1 MAASNLVI
9 ISYSLL
15 NINGFYL
22 TFYVAQ
28 IVYHKITS
36 TNIKLGLVID
46 GQTVLL
52 FQQLEELC
60 QEIYQNSNSKN
71 YYQSEWNIK
80 IPAQNVKKRNKQQR
94 KCKRK
99 QKWINLRKIETDG
112 SCGFWK
118 LLSLTVYNVQFWSVW
133 DNVWETYLL
142 GTKLWFSRSPKE

>member
-46 GQTVLL
+46 RQTVLL

-60 QEIYQNSNSKN
+60 QEIYQNSNSEN

-80 IPAQNVKKRNKQQR
+80 IPAQNVKKGINNTKNAKRNR
-94 KCKRK
+94 
-99 QKWINLRKIETDG
+99 NG
-112 SCGFWK
+112 
-118 LLSLTVYNVQFWSVW
+118 
-133 DNVWETYLL
+133 
-142 GTKLWFSRSPKE
+142 

>member
-1 MAASNLVI
+1 MAASNLVV

-46 GQTVLL
+46 RQTVLL

-60 QEIYQNSNSKN
+60 QEIYQNSNSEN

-80 IPAQNVKKRNKQQR
+80 IPAQNVKKGINNTKNAKRNR
-94 KCKRK
+94 
-99 QKWINLRKIETDG
+99 NG
-112 SCGFWK
+112 
-118 LLSLTVYNVQFWSVW
+118 
-133 DNVWETYLL
+133 
-142 GTKLWFSRSPKE
+142 

>member
-1 MAASNLVI
+1 M
-9 ISYSLL
+9 L

-46 GQTVLL
+46 RQTVLL

-60 QEIYQNSNSKN
+60 QEIYQNSNSEN

-80 IPAQNVKKRNKQQR
+80 IPAQNVKKGINNTKNAKRNR
-94 KCKRK
+94 
-99 QKWINLRKIETDG
+99 NG
-112 SCGFWK
+112 
-118 LLSLTVYNVQFWSVW
+118 
-133 DNVWETYLL
+133 
-142 GTKLWFSRSPKE
+142 

>member
-1 MAASNLVI
+1 MAASNLVV

-15 NINGFYL
+15 NINGFYI

-46 GQTVLL
+46 RQTVLL

-60 QEIYQNSNSKN
+60 QKIYQNSNSEN

-80 IPAQNVKKRNKQQR
+80 IPAQNVKKRNKQHK
-94 KCKRK
+94 KCKKK

-118 LLSLTVYNVQFWSVW
+118 LFSRTVLNVQFWSVW
-133 DNVWETYLL
+133 DNAWETYLL
-142 GTKLWFSRSPKE
+142 GKKLWFSRLPEE